1 MSVDALPA
9 ATRRLAL
16 AWFSLALTA
25 LGLSALFAVI
35 LVVARTPFLGQ
46 WAGLFRT
53 ALVLHVDL
61 AVLVWFLAMAAAIWM
76 LSAAVQSRV
85 AWLAFALAAAGSAAM
100 VAAGFS
106 RQALPV
112 LANYIPLLDH
122 GLFMGGLGAFA
133 LGIGLAAA
141 TGLAVWRRRPPTP
154 FDLAAGAAILALAVA
169 AVVLAIG
176 LMDAPATPG
185 GLQVGIDDRLWG
197 VGHSLQFVHVLLL
210 MGAWSALG
218 EAALATVPRL
228 RRLLPGLIVATALPA
243 LGAAVLAMMHA
254 AGTIEYR
261 SGFTVLMRWGTWPGP
276 ILFAAGLALGL
287 LRLGRRRRLELDEI
301 GLALSLFLF
310 AAGCLLGANIRGES
324 LAVPAHYH
332 GTVGAITL
340 AYMLWLRRIG
350 AELGIAPPARALR
363 LSAIY
368 GVGIAC
374 LVAGLAVAGELG
386 VPRKAAHV
394 DLGVDS
400 AAYYAAMGAA
410 GLGGF
415 LALVAVAGYAVLTA
429 GALLEA
435 LRPRKAGVRRDLRVP
450 AIVLALTLVVGGGLL
465 LDRIPDSSNERL
477 ANEKHVREMKR
488 KEIDDRFQQGLVML
502 HARQYDHAL
511 TAFHRVLQLAPEM
524 PEAHVNA
531 GFALIGM
538 KRFREAHDF
547 FEGATALRVQQVN
560 AYYGLAIALEGLQDL
575 PAAIG
580 AMETYMHL
588 TKADDPYRRKAEAAL
603 WEWREALRVAGA
615 KGAAAPGQRRE

>member
-1 MSVDALPA
+1 MSETVLPV

-61 AVLVWFLAMAAAIWM
+61 AVLVWFLAMAAAIWT
-76 LSAAVQSRV
+76 LSAGVQHRA
-85 AWLAFALAAAGSAAM
+85 AWAAFALAAAGTAAM

-112 LANYIPLLDH
+112 LANYIPFLDH
-122 GLFMGGLGAFA
+122 GPFMAGLGAFA
-133 LGIGLAAA
+133 LGIGIAAA
-141 TGLAVWRRRPPTP
+141 GGLGVWRRRPPTP
-154 FDLAAGAAILALAVA
+154 FDLAAGTAVLALAIAV
-169 AVVLAIG
+169 VVLAIG
-176 LMDAPATPG
+176 FMAAPATPTG
-185 GLQVGIDDRLWG
+185 PAVGIDERLWG
-197 VGHSLQFVHVLLL
+197 VGHSLQFVHLLL
-210 MGAWSALG
+210 MMGAWAALG
-218 EAALATVPRL
+218 EGALAAVPQL
-228 RRLLPGLIVATALPA
+228 RRALPW
-243 LGAAVLAMMHA
+243 LIFGAAVPAVGGAVLAMMHG

-261 SGFTVLMRWGTWPGP
+261 GGFTELMRWGTWPAP

-287 LRLGRRRRLELDEI
+287 VRIGRRRTLDLEEL

-350 AELGIAPPARALR
+350 AGLGIAPAPRARR
-363 LSAIY
+363 LPIVY
-368 GVGIAC
+368 GIGIAC

-394 DLGVDS
+394 ELGVDS
-400 AAYYAAMGAA
+400 AAYFAAMGAA

-415 LALVAVAGYAVLTA
+415 LALVSTAAYAVLTA
-429 GALLEA
+429 ASLLEA
-435 LRPRKAGVRRDLRVP
+435 LRPRRPGARRDLRVP
-450 AIVLALTLVVGGGLL
+450 AIVAVLSLVVGGGLL
-465 LDRIPDSSNERL
+465 LDRLPASPERL
-477 ANEKHVREMKR
+477 ANENHVREMKR
-488 KEIDDRFQQGLVML
+488 KEIQTRFDQGLVML

-511 TAFHRVLQLAPEM
+511 TAFHRVLQLAPQM

-538 KRFREAHDF
+538 QRYREAHDF
-547 FEGATALRVQQVN
+547 FEGATVLRVQQVN
-560 AYYGLAIALEGLQDL
+560 AYYGLALALEGLQDL
-575 PAAIG
+575 PGAIG
-580 AMETYMHL
+580 AMETYLHL
-588 TKADDPYRRKAEAAL
+588 SKADDPHRRKAEAAI
-603 WEWREALRVAGA
+603 WEWREALRVAAGGVPA
-615 KGAAAPGQRRE
+615 GQSRD